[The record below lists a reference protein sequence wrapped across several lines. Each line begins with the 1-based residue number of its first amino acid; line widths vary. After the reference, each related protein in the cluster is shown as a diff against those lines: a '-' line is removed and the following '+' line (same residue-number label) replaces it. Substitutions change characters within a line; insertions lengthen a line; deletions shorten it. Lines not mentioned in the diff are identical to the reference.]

1 MINGA
6 DTFKNMEIEDMYY
19 PILEK
24 VNKMEKNMKKQFK
37 AHKIRGFSIQYKKNN
52 LFMYMKHLAFKR
64 YQKQHLIKI
73 IRKNNINIFS
83 ENDLNK
89 IRRTKSHKL
98 PYHQRAYHMLIYRNY
113 GNYKYKPYLFPLNK
127 EEKDEQNLLSYSER
141 RMIRRKR
148 QRIFI
153 NHELESKIRYLRKIK
168 ERLKL
173 KSTSIK
179 KIKIITKSKSSP
191 NNSDLYNFSKLLKN
205 NWNNQRKRL
214 QGKNSNIFSEK
225 TNINSTDNLTSMN
238 SLYEEST
245 TFKNNL
251 LSSINVKKEQKIIL
265 PKINKECVTALK
277 NLNQINKNLI
287 QFKGINKQNAKNDE
301 EKIND
306 NNLLNLNLQQLYK
319 LFYIKNK
326 KRNRLKIIRP
336 EKTLNIE
343 QKTKY
348 IEKQKSKEENS

>member
-98 PYHQRAYHMLIYRNY
+98 PYHQRAYH
-113 GNYKYKPYLFPLNK
+113 
-127 EEKDEQNLLSYSER
+127 
-141 RMIRRKR
+141 KR

-191 NNSDLYNFSKLLKN
+191 NNSELYNFSKLLKN

-214 QGKNSNIFSEK
+214 QGKNSKIFSEK

-326 KRNRLKIIRP
+326 KKNRLKIIRP

>member
-1 MINGA
+1 MLDGT
-6 DTFKNMEIEDMYY
+6 DTFINMEIEDMYY

-24 VNKMEKNMKKQFK
+24 VNKMENNMKKQFK
-37 AHKIRGFSIQYKKNN
+37 AHKIRGFSIEYKKDN
-52 LFMYMKHLAFKR
+52 LFLYMKHLAFKK

-83 ENDLNK
+83 VNELNK

-98 PYHQRAYHMLIYRNY
+98 PYHQRAYHMLIYRNF

-141 RMIRRKR
+141 RRVRKKR

-153 NHELESKIRYLRKIK
+153 NHELESKIRNLRKIK
-168 ERLKL
+168 ERLKI
-173 KSTSIK
+173 KSTNLK
-179 KIKIITKSKSSP
+179 KIKIVTKSNSSI
-191 NNSDLYNFSKLLKN
+191 NNQNYYNFSKFIIN
-205 NWNNQRKRL
+205 NWQNQRKRL
-214 QGKNSNIFSEK
+214 QAKSSKNFGEK
-225 TNINSTDNLTSMN
+225 MNINSTDNLTSIN

-251 LSSINVKKEQKIIL
+251 LSSINIKKEKKIIL
-265 PKINKECVTALK
+265 PKIKKECVTTLK

-287 QFKGINKQNAKNDE
+287 LFKGINKQNAKNDE
-301 EKIND
+301 DKIND
-306 NNLLNLNLQQLYK
+306 NNLLNLNLHQLYK

-326 KRNRLKIIRP
+326 KKNRLKIIRP

-348 IEKQKSKEENS
+348 IEKQEPKEENS